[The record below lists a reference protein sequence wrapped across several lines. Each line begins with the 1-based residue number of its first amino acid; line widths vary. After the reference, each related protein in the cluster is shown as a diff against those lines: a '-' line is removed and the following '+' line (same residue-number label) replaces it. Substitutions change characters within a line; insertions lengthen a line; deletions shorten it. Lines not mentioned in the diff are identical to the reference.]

1 MKSTMETTIE
11 KEREDL
17 RDVQIKAYI
26 DLVKQGADIF
36 YLVSDSVSTSKV
48 KPFRELFPERVINV
62 GIAEQNMM
70 GIAAGMAN
78 GGVIPVTG
86 NATPFLISR
95 SNEQLK
101 IDISYAF
108 SNVKV
113 NGMHA
118 GFSYGTDGIT
128 HHEVN
133 DISVIRG
140 MPGFEIY
147 APCDPRE
154 CMQVARYGVM
164 DRKGPVYTSL
174 NTGKFINITPE
185 DYTFKPGQPIQFAD
199 GKDLTIIALGS
210 AVHDVLEAVQNLG
223 KNLSCAVFAVTSIR
237 PFMPDALVDS
247 IKQTGLVLT
256 VEQHSTHGGVGS
268 LIAELIADNG
278 LIAKLNRLGVP
289 EGSFS
294 KNWSQAENKAH
305 FKLDASGIVE
315 AIQEVCSK
323 NNKELVWN
331 TSSQLIREQAVQ
343 RL

>member
-1 MKSTMETTIE
+1 MNTI
-11 KEREDL
+11 KTKEDL
-17 RDVQIKAYI
+17 RDVQIAAYI
-26 DLVKQGADIF
+26 ELVQQGADIF

-48 KPFRELFPERVINV
+48 KPFRDLFPERVINA

-70 GIAAGMAN
+70 GMAAGMAN

-101 IDISYAF
+101 VDISYAG

-140 MPGFEIY
+140 MPGFEIF
-147 APCDPRE
+147 APCDPQE
-154 CMQVARYGVM
+154 CGQMTFYSVLNRQ
-164 DRKGPVYTSL
+164 GPVYTSL
-174 NTGKFINITPE
+174 NTGKFPVITPE
-185 DYTFKPGQPIQFAD
+185 NYIFKPGLPIQFSA
-199 GKDLTIIALGS
+199 GKDMTIIALGS
-210 AVHDVLEAVQNLG
+210 AVHDVLEAAENL
-223 KNLSCAVFAVTSIR
+223 KHTLSCAVFSVSSIR
-237 PFMPDALVDS
+237 PFIPAILIES
-247 IKQTGLVLT
+247 IRQTGLVLT

-268 LIAELIADNG
+268 IVAELIAEHG
-278 LIAKLNRLGVP
+278 LGAKLKRLGIP

-294 KNWSQAENKAH
+294 KNWLQADNKVY
-305 FKLDASGIVE
+305 FKLDAAGIKE
-315 AIQEVCSK
+315 TIQGMV
-323 NNKELVWN
+323 
-331 TSSQLIREQAVQ
+331 
-343 RL
+343 

>member
-1 MKSTMETTIE
+1 MKTNTTA
-11 KEREDL
+11 EDL
-17 RDVQIKAYI
+17 RDIQIKAYI
-26 DLVKQGADIF
+26 DLVRQGVDIY

-48 KPFRELFPERVINV
+48 KPFRELYPERVINT

-101 IDISYAF
+101 IDISYAL

-133 DISVIRG
+133 DIGFIRG

-147 APCDPRE
+147 APCDPEE
-154 CMQVARYGVM
+154 CTQMTFYGVLE
-164 DRKGPVYTSL
+164 RKGPVYTSL
-174 NTGKFINITPE
+174 NTGKFHNITPP
-185 DYTFKPGQPIQFAD
+185 DYVFKPGIPLQFSEGTD
-199 GKDLTIIALGS
+199 ITIIALGN
-210 AVHDVLEAVQNLG
+210 AVHDVLEAVENFG
-223 KNLSCAVFAVTSIR
+223 SSRSPKKSLSCAVFAITSIR
-237 PFMPDALVDS
+237 PFKPSSLIDS
-247 IKQTGLVLT
+247 IRQTGLVLT

-268 LIAELIADNG
+268 LVAELIAENG
-278 LIAKLNRLGVP
+278 LAARLTRLGVP
-289 EGSFS
+289 EGTFS
-294 KNWSQAENKAH
+294 KNISQASNKAH
-305 FKLDASGIVE
+305 FKLDAAGIAE
-315 AIQEVCSK
+315 
-323 NNKELVWN
+323 
-331 TSSQLIREQAVQ
+331 TIREITLKKH
-343 RL
+343 REF

>member
-1 MKSTMETTIE
+1 MMKTDAI
-11 KEREDL
+11 KEDL
-17 RDVQIKAYI
+17 RDAQIAAYI
-26 DLVKQGADIF
+26 DLVRQGADIY

-48 KPFRELFPERVINV
+48 KPFRELFPGRVINV

-70 GIAAGMAN
+70 GMAAGMAN

-101 IDISYAF
+101 VDISYSG

-133 DISVIRG
+133 DISFIRG

-147 APCDPRE
+147 APCDPKE
-154 CMQVARYGVM
+154 CSQMTFYGVQK
-164 DRKGPVYTSL
+164 RKGPVYTSL
-174 NTGKFINITPE
+174 NTGKFPVITPE
-185 DYTFKPGQPIQFAD
+185 NYVFQPGMPLQFMD
-199 GKDLTIIALGS
+199 GKDITIIALGT
-210 AVHDVLEAVQNLG
+210 AVHDVLEAVEIIGN
-223 KNLSCAVFAVTSIR
+223 NISCAVFAVTSIR
-237 PFMPDALVDS
+237 PFTPAMLIDS

-268 LIAELIADNG
+268 LTAELIAENG
-278 LIAKLNRLGVP
+278 LGAKLKRLGIP

-294 KNWSQAENKAH
+294 KNWTQAENKVH
-305 FKLDASGIVE
+305 FKLEATGIAE
-315 AIQEVCSK
+315 
-323 NNKELVWN
+323 
-331 TSSQLIREQAVQ
+331 TIRG
-343 RL
+343 LM